1 MPAVDPDEGSR
12 THTTASAAMS
22 PADSGA
28 VRPAAF
34 PHRGA
39 LLRYRVMAYITGVML
54 LLLVFV
60 AIPLKYFGHHPGPVV
75 VIGTAHG
82 YLFIVYLATA
92 LHLGILMRW
101 PLLRLGLIM
110 LAGTIPFMSFVAERS
125 VVRQVRGLTVGR

>member
-1 MPAVDPDEGSR
+1 MPAVDPDERSR
-12 THTTASAAMS
+12 TDSAQ
-22 PADSGA
+22 
-28 VRPAAF
+28 AAF

-39 LLRYRVMAYITGVML
+39 LLRYRVMAYVTGVML

-60 AIPLKYFGHHPGPVV
+60 AIPLKYFAHHPGPVI

-82 YLFIVYLATA
+82 YLFILYLVVA

-101 PLLRLGLIM
+101 PLPRLGLIM

-125 VVRQVRGLTVGR
+125 VTRQVRAQTANR

>member
-1 MPAVDPDEGSR
+1 MPVVNPGERSGTD
-12 THTTASAAMS
+12 TTQ
-22 PADSGA
+22 
-28 VRPAAF
+28 AAF

-39 LLRYRVMAYITGVML
+39 LLRYRVMAYVTGVML

-60 AIPLKYFGHHPGPVV
+60 AIPLKYFGHHPGPVI

-82 YLFIVYLATA
+82 YLFIIYLVTA
-92 LHLGILMRW
+92 LHLGVLMRW

-125 VVRQVRGLTVGR
+125 VVRQVQAQMARR